1 MRYPAEHKQ
10 QTRAHRPSRRPPLSE
25 SRREGAVSDLM
36 RDLRLMHGGFYRHFD
51 SKEDLFAERSRMV
64 SSRWRAVGSGCRGSA
79 GGGELKHA
87 SEVVGRTW
95 SQSLEN
101 VDIA

>member
-1 MRYPAEHKQ
+1 
-10 QTRAHRPSRRPPLSE
+10 
-25 SRREGAVSDLM
+25 M

-64 SSRWRAVGSGCRGSA
+64 SSRWRERLVRAAEAAPR
-79 GGGELKHA
+79 GGELKHA

>member
-1 MRYPAEHKQ
+1 
-10 QTRAHRPSRRPPLSE
+10 
-25 SRREGAVSDLM
+25 
-36 RDLRLMHGGFYRHFD
+36 MHGGFYRHFD

-64 SSRWRAVGSGCRGSA
+64 SSRWRSGWFGLPRQPR
-79 GGGELKHA
+79 GGELKHA